1 MYNCSKNTNICTNM
15 VTVDSMIRRTF
26 FKDAFEAKARIGIEV
41 LTYFLNLQIKY
52 ISKKPSSMI
61 TTAPT
66 VIWFLYLK
74 IKDKYLTLAALTP
87 SFKGPVQYK
96 LISTKTPKANK
107 ATTSPNSNIQVIKV
121 VHMQISIK
129 NTKESPKPIKA
140 Q

>member
-1 MYNCSKNTNICTNM
+1 MYIYKKNTHICTKI
-15 VTVDSMIRRTF
+15 VTVDSIIRSMF
-26 FKDAFEAKARIGIEV
+26 FKEAFEARARIGIEV

-52 ISKKPSSMI
+52 INKSPNRST

-66 VIWFLYLK
+66 VIWFLYWK
-74 IKDKYLTLAALTP
+74 IKDKYLTLAAFTP

-96 LISTKTPKANK
+96 LISTKTPKANNT
-107 ATTSPNSNIQVIKV
+107 TTSPNSNIQVIKV
-121 VHMQISIK
+121 VHIQISIK